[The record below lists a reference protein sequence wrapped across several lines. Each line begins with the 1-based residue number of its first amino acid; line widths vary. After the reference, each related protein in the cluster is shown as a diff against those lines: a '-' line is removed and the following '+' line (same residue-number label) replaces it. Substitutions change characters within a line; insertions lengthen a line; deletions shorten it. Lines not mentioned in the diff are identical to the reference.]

1 MWPRILQ
8 IWRPGLP
15 RRALALETLILI
27 KTIHG
32 ARGIKY
38 TAHSEGEGQGDCD
51 MSQKMISR
59 RGALSL
65 LGLAA
70 ALGFA
75 VPTTV
80 LTPSDAEAQ
89 AQPAAPT
96 PQAQPNAPTPT
107 APATSGMERRQQRR
121 AARQSARETR
131 REARRTGRQ
140 MRREARQTSR
150 RLRREARQT
159 SRRLRREARRG
170 NGQLYMNAGGAA
182 KQK

>member
-1 MWPRILQ
+1 
-8 IWRPGLP
+8 
-15 RRALALETLILI
+15 
-27 KTIHG
+27 
-32 ARGIKY
+32 
-38 TAHSEGEGQGDCD
+38 
-51 MSQKMISR
+51 MSPKMISR

-89 AQPAAPT
+89 AQPTTPT
-96 PQAQPNAPTPT
+96 PQAQPTTPTPT

-121 AARQSARETR
+121 AARQGAREMRREARRSARQTR
-131 REARRTGRQ
+131 REARR
-140 MRREARQTSR
+140 A
-150 RLRREARQT
+150 
-159 SRRLRREARRG
+159 
-170 NGQLYMNAGGAA
+170 NGHLYMNAGAP

>member
-1 MWPRILQ
+1 
-8 IWRPGLP
+8 
-15 RRALALETLILI
+15 
-27 KTIHG
+27 
-32 ARGIKY
+32 
-38 TAHSEGEGQGDCD
+38 

-80 LTPSDAEAQ
+80 LTSSDAEAQ
-89 AQPAAPT
+89 AQPTAPT
-96 PQAQPNAPTPT
+96 PQAQPTTPTPT

-121 AARQSARETR
+121 AARQGAREMRREARRSARQTR
-131 REARRTGRQ
+131 REARQTARQ
-140 MRREARQTSR
+140 MRREARQSGR
-150 RLRREARQT
+150 N
-159 SRRLRREARRG
+159 LRREARRG
-170 NGQLYMNAGGAA
+170 NGHLYMNAGAP